1 MDQTGKEPP
10 EENLTILVLSGEME
24 KGLAACNL
32 ALAGAASGGRV
43 TLFFSFWGLNLLKRR
58 NAAIRGPLLT
68 RVLGRLNRDD
78 VDRQRLGRFN
88 MWGLGRRALLR
99 VMRRKGMASFHES
112 LTAAHELNV
121 RIIACSTTIELMGLN
136 REALI
141 PEVDEIAGAMTFL
154 GDSASGRS
162 LCIS

>member
-1 MDQTGKEPP
+1 MLSREP
-10 EENLTILVLSGEME
+10 L
-24 KGLAACNL
+24 
-32 ALAGAASGGRV
+32 SGGRV

-58 NAAIRGPLLT
+58 KATIRGPLLT
-68 RVLGRLNRDD
+68 RVLGRLNRDN
-78 VDRQRLGRFN
+78 VDHQRLGRFN

-112 LTAAHELNV
+112 LTAAHGLGV
-121 RIIACSTTIELMGLN
+121 RIIACSTTIELMGLD

-141 PEVDEIAGAMTFL
+141 AEVDEIAGAMTFL
-154 GDSASGRS
+154 GESANGRS